1 MNSHGLTADII
12 VFVHLLYL
20 LFTVG
25 GEALILTGGILKWR
39 WVRNLPF
46 RITHLV
52 AVVLVSLE
60 AVIGMLCPLTELEYT
75 LRRAAGQTVEE
86 EISLVGRIIRSI
98 LFYDFPA
105 WFFTGL
111 YVGFGILVILTLFL
125 FPPARKK
132 HG

>member
-1 MNSHGLTADII
+1 MNHPGLTADIV

-20 LFTVG
+20 LFTVV
-25 GEALILTGGILKWR
+25 GEALILIGGILKWR
-39 WVRNLPF
+39 WIRNLPF
-46 RITHLV
+46 RILHLV
-52 AVVLVSLE
+52 AVVLVSVE

-75 LRRAAGQTVEE
+75 LRRSAGQNVEE

-125 FPPARKK
+125 FPPARKRR
-132 HG
+132 G

>member
-1 MNSHGLTADII
+1 MDHPGLTADIV

-20 LFTVG
+20 LFTVA
-25 GEALILTGGILKWR
+25 GEALILIGGILKWR
-39 WVRNLPF
+39 WIRNLPF
-46 RITHLV
+46 RIVHLI
-52 AVVLVSLE
+52 AVVLVSVE

-75 LRRAAGQTVEE
+75 LRRAAGQNVEE

-98 LFYDFPA
+98 LFYDFPD

-125 FPPARKK
+125 FPPARKRR
-132 HG
+132 G

>member
-1 MNSHGLTADII
+1 MNSPGLTADIV

-39 WVRNLPF
+39 WIRNLPF

-52 AVVLVSLE
+52 AVVLVSAE
-60 AVIGMLCPLTELEYT
+60 ALIGMLCPLTELEYT

-125 FPPARKK
+125 FPPAWKK
-132 HG
+132 RG

>member
-1 MNSHGLTADII
+1 MNSPGLTADIV

-39 WVRNLPF
+39 WIRNLPF

-52 AVVLVSLE
+52 AVVLVSAE
-60 AVIGMLCPLTELEYT
+60 ALIGMLCPLTELEYT

-86 EISLVGRIIRSI
+86 EISLVGRIIRAI

-125 FPPARKK
+125 FPPAWKK
-132 HG
+132 RG